1 MNARRNFLAVGF
13 LSVLALSAA
22 HSHAAPPPTV
32 EIIAMPHPPVRAAL
46 QPLRDWLAKQGGRI
60 QVREVDIESPEG
72 VKRMQAAGLSG
83 HVPVLIMIDG
93 QYKFRRQDGR
103 QVAFVNFP
111 NTPDTP
117 AGARG
122 EWTTTDVQ
130 SVLNGLMK

>member
-1 MNARRNFLAVGF
+1 MNGRRNFLAI
-13 LSVLALSAA
+13 ALCSALTFGA
-22 HSHAAPPPTV
+22 GQSSAAPPLTV
-32 EIIAMPHPPVRAAL
+32 EILAMPHPPVRAAL
-46 QPLRDWLAKQGGRI
+46 QPLRDWLAKQGSRI

-72 VKRMQAAGLSG
+72 VRRMQAARLSG
-83 HVPVLIMIDG
+83 HVPVLIMING
-93 QYKFRRQDGR
+93 QHNFRRQDGS

-130 SVLNGLMK
+130 SVMTGLMK

>member
-1 MNARRNFLAVGF
+1 MNTRRNFILA
-13 LSVLALSAA
+13 ALCSALTCIA
-22 HSHAAPPPTV
+22 GQSHSAPPLTV
-32 EIIAMPHPPVRAAL
+32 EIFAMPHPPVRAAL
-46 QPLRDWLAKQGGRI
+46 QPLRDWLAKQVGRI

-83 HVPVLIMIDG
+83 HIPVLIMIDG
-93 QYKFRRQDGR
+93 QYNFRRQDGR

-130 SVLNGLMK
+130 TVLSGLMK

>member
-1 MNARRNFLAVGF
+1 
-13 LSVLALSAA
+13 
-22 HSHAAPPPTV
+22 
-32 EIIAMPHPPVRAAL
+32 
-46 QPLRDWLAKQGGRI
+46 
-60 QVREVDIESPEG
+60 
-72 VKRMQAAGLSG
+72 
-83 HVPVLIMIDG
+83 MIDG

>member
-1 MNARRNFLAVGF
+1 MKRRRNFIAV
-13 LSVLALSAA
+13 ALCSALVFGA
-22 HSHAAPPPTV
+22 GQSLAAPPLTV
-32 EIIAMPHPPVRAAL
+32 EIFAMPHPPVRAAL

-72 VKRMQAAGLSG
+72 VKRMKAAGLSG

-93 QYKFRRQDGR
+93 QHNFRRQNGS

-122 EWTTTDVQ
+122 EWTTADVQ
-130 SVLNGLMK
+130 AVLNGLMK

>member
-1 MNARRNFLAVGF
+1 MNGRRNFLAIA
-13 LSVLALSAA
+13 LCWALAFGAGQS
-22 HSHAAPPPTV
+22 SAAPPLTV
-32 EIIAMPHPPVRAAL
+32 EILAIPHPPVRAAL
-46 QPLRDWLAKQGGRI
+46 QPLRDWLAKQGSRI

-72 VKRMQAAGLSG
+72 VRRMQAAGLSG
-83 HVPVLIMIDG
+83 HVPVLIMING
-93 QYKFRRQDGR
+93 QHNFRRQDGS

-130 SVLNGLMK
+130 SVMTGLMK

>member
-1 MNARRNFLAVGF
+1 MNGRRNLLAVA
-13 LSVLALSAA
+13 LCSALAYSAGQVSAA
-22 HSHAAPPPTV
+22 QPPTV

-46 QPLRDWLAKQGGRI
+46 QPLREWLAKQGSRI
-60 QVREVDIESPEG
+60 QLREIDIESPEG

-83 HVPVLIMIDG
+83 HVPVLIMING
-93 QYKFRRQDGR
+93 QHNFRRQNGS

-117 AGARG
+117 PGARG
-122 EWTTTDVQ
+122 EWTTADVQ

>member
-1 MNARRNFLAVGF
+1 MNGRRSFLAIA
-13 LSVLALSAA
+13 LCSALAFGAGQS
-22 HSHAAPPPTV
+22 SGAPPLTV
-32 EIIAMPHPPVRAAL
+32 EILAMPHPPVRAAL
-46 QPLRDWLAKQGGRI
+46 QPLRDWLAKQGSRI

-72 VKRMQAAGLSG
+72 VRRMQAAGLSG
-83 HVPVLIMIDG
+83 HVPVLIMING
-93 QYKFRRQDGR
+93 QHNFRRQDGS

-130 SVLNGLMK
+130 SVLTGLMK

>member
-1 MNARRNFLAVGF
+1 MNGRRNFLVIA
-13 LSVLALSAA
+13 LCSALAFGAGQS
-22 HSHAAPPPTV
+22 SAAPPLTV
-32 EIIAMPHPPVRAAL
+32 EILAMPHPPVRAAL
-46 QPLRDWLAKQGGRI
+46 QPLRDWLAKQGSRI
-60 QVREVDIESPEG
+60 HVRELDIESPEG
-72 VKRMQAAGLSG
+72 MKRMQAAGLSG

-93 QYKFRRQDGR
+93 QYKFSRQDGR

>member
-1 MNARRNFLAVGF
+1 MNGRRNFLAIA
-13 LSVLALSAA
+13 LCSALAFGAGQS
-22 HSHAAPPPTV
+22 SAAPPLTV
-32 EIIAMPHPPVRAAL
+32 EILAMPHPPVRAAL
-46 QPLRDWLAKQGGRI
+46 QPLRDWLAKQGSRI

-72 VKRMQAAGLSG
+72 VRRMQAAGLSG
-83 HVPVLIMIDG
+83 HVPVLIMING
-93 QYKFRRQDGR
+93 QHNFRRQDGS

-130 SVLNGLMK
+130 SVLTGLMK